1 MHRDL
6 KPANLLLSHKV
17 PKEVYAQSSDSKGF
31 KQRGS
36 QQIAMSELLHNLTL
50 KIGDFGLSKAQEF
63 PLQQMTKEIMTLWY
77 RAPEVILNNL
87 SYSPVIDLWS
97 AGVIIFQMLTGE
109 VMFAGNSDIDM
120 IFRIFN
126 LKGTPISEEQS
137 QK

>member
-17 PKEVYAQSSDSKGF
+17 PKEIYEQSIDSKRF
-31 KQRGS
+31 KQRGNHP
-36 QQIAMSELLHNLTL
+36 IMSDLLHNLTL

-109 VMFAGNSDIDM
+109 VMF
-120 IFRIFN
+120 
-126 LKGTPISEEQS
+126 
-137 QK
+137 